1 MDRREF
7 VTTASGSLVLAGTAT
22 QPVAAASADVD
33 YSPSLLFIGQS
44 ISITGADIEAGETY
58 DLRIVE
64 SFDGTGVEDSSH
76 VREVTADSS
85 GEIELETDSL
95 EAADYFL
102 SGETLPDQPDRVDT
116 FEVVIQ
122 RLDVSFEPAT
132 IEQGLGGIVD
142 IDSNRGS
149 YTLDISSSGMDA
161 DELTSLF
168 IEEGEFELAN
178 EQPGGNTIR
187 LEETNDVIGEVRTT
201 EDLPAGDFT
210 FDFDVIDT
218 VANDSPSV
226 TIQEANRNV
235 NVKIPEEVTAEADTG
250 LSVPVRFDGASSGL
264 SGYSFTVSIDETDV
278 VTIDDINLDGA
289 DVSDPEVDV
298 AISDAELSI
307 NVGATEWPKVHNAR
321 VATINLTAADRDSVA
336 VGQLTLTDVIV
347 SDDTNEDYDVDVSE
361 GTTITVDR
369 PEEGVTDLKGTIW
382 RGESAVSEQAQFD
395 PENIYDLRVVD
406 GFDNQGDV
414 DRSTFVAEFS
424 PDEEGRIKLDTDG
437 FDEGDYFIRDNES
450 QHFYPPDGETFE
462 IKEQT
467 LSAEFDVD
475 QLETGNSVE
484 LSLDSN
490 REEEYTLTVSAQ
502 GDLTEEQLI
511 ESFVDAGDFE
521 LKDPHFGD
529 NETIELV
536 VTGSPSGD
544 VEFDVPAKTYNLDFE
559 TRITNAASTEQIIVS
574 DDSVPEGDFFD
585 IEITGPEDGATID
598 HQQSILVTA
607 DVTNVGSEAGEKT
620 TQLTEPQQD
629 TSDLVSLA
637 PTETSSVDFTIPAS
651 MIEEGDEITITV
663 ETSDDID
670 TVVVTAEDPC
680 FIATAAY
687 DTPTAS
693 EIDVLRD
700 FRDDVLKTN
709 WLGEHFVTA
718 YYTTSPPIADW
729 IRASKQRRRIVR
741 HYFVEPM
748 VSIVGYASGR

>member
-7 VTTASGSLVLAGTAT
+7 VITTSGSLALAGTTT

-33 YSPSLLFIGQS
+33 YLPDFPYIGQPVL
-44 ISITGADIEAGETY
+44 ISGADIEAGESY

-64 SFDGTGVEDSSH
+64 SFDGTEVEDSSH

-95 EAADYFL
+95 EAANYFL
-102 SGETLPDQPDRVDT
+102 SGGTLPDQPDGADT
-116 FEVVIQ
+116 FEARIQ
-122 RLDVSFEPAT
+122 SLDVSFEPAT
-132 IEQGLGGIVD
+132 IEQGLGGTVD
-142 IDSNRGS
+142 IDSNRGA
-149 YTLDISSSGMDA
+149 YTVDISSSGMDA

-168 IEEGEFELAN
+168 IEEGEFELAD

-201 EDLPAGDFT
+201 KDLPAGDFT

-278 VTIDDINLDGA
+278 ATIDDINLDGA

-307 NVGATEWPKVHNAR
+307 NVGATDWPKVHNAR

-347 SDDTNEDYDVDVSE
+347 SDDTNEEYGVDVSE

-382 RGESAVSEQAQFD
+382 RGESAVSEQGQFE
-395 PENIYDLRVVD
+395 PENTYDLRVVD
-406 GFDNQGDV
+406 SFDNQGDV
-414 DRSTFVAEFS
+414 DTSAFVAELS

-437 FDEGDYFIRDNES
+437 LDEGDYFIRSNES
-450 QHFYPPDGETFE
+450 RHFYPPDGETFE
-462 IKEQT
+462 LREQT
-467 LSAEFDVD
+467 LSAEFDIA
-475 QLETGNSVE
+475 QLETGDSVE

-490 REEEYTLTVSAQ
+490 REEEYTLTVNAQ

-511 ESFVDAGDFE
+511 ESFADSGDFE

-529 NETIELV
+529 DDTIELV
-536 VTGSPSGD
+536 VNGSPSGN
-544 VEFDVPAKTYNLDFE
+544 VEFDVPAQTYEIDFE
-559 TRITNAASTEQIIVS
+559 TRVTNATSSGNIIVS
-574 DDSVPEGDFFD
+574 DDSVPDGAFFD
-585 IEITGPEDGATID
+585 IEITGPENTATID
-598 HQQSILVTA
+598 HQQSILITA
-607 DVTNVGSEAGEKT
+607 DVTNVGSETGEET
-620 TQLTEPQQD
+620 AQLTEPQQD
-629 TSDLVSLA
+629 TSDLVSLD

-663 ETSDDID
+663 ETSNDTD

-693 EIDVLRD
+693 EIDALRD
-700 FRDDVLKTN
+700 FRDDVLKAS
-709 WLGEHFVTA
+709 WLGRRFVTA

-729 IRASKQRRRIVR
+729 IRASKQRRRLVR
-741 HYFVEPM
+741 RYFVEPL
-748 VSIVGYASGR
+748 VSIVGYVSGQ